1 MTDTPE
7 RLGPIPTDRGTRFAV
22 FSSISRW
29 SNHGAWGL
37 AEFYDSRPSEYPK
50 LDTVLQWAKQRGQPV
65 NQLIQ
70 R

>member
-1 MTDTPE
+1 MYRRYFDHWAEIGGDT
-7 RLGPIPTDRGTRFAV
+7 FAV

-50 LDTVLQWAKQRGQPV
+50 YAAVLEWAKEHRQPV
-65 NQLIQ
+65 A
-70 R
+70 RRE